1 MKDKNQKIDSDA
13 EARNRVHSDA
23 FRNHPW
29 RHLIFGPNINESS
42 FKKHLTLSYR
52 GLVYAKKCL
61 KGPSEKFI
69 KTKQVLVPDSKIP
82 KNRTL
87 LLDLDETLIHSC
99 SLKENPDH
107 IVWAKSDYGE
117 ESKIG
122 LRIRPF
128 CLEFL

>member
-69 KTKQVLVPDSKIP
+69 KTKQVLVPDSKS
-82 KNRTL
+82 N
-87 LLDLDETLIHSC
+87 
-99 SLKENPDH
+99 
-107 IVWAKSDYGE
+107 YFY
-117 ESKIG
+117 
-122 LRIRPF
+122 F
-128 CLEFL
+128 CFLFLFD